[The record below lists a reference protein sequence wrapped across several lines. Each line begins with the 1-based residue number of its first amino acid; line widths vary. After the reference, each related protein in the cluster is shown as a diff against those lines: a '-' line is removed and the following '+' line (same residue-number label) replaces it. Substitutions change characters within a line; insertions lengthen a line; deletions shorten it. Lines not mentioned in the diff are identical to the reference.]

1 MEPDGLLQNIT
12 RRNFLK
18 ISAIWTGSVW
28 IVGVS
33 GISSHTYK
41 VLTREEAEIMDALA
55 DCIIPSDDFAGGK
68 EAGVTN
74 FIDQQIG
81 KDGYLQKDREMYKT
95 CLTVLNRGSIKDY
108 GKRFITL
115 PNDLQTDYLKKMEA
129 GNYDNQPADSAW
141 GGYVPSRF
149 FDKMR
154 DQCMMGF
161 YGGPKHGGNKN
172 YVSYRMLRF

>member
-1 MEPDGLLQNIT
+1 MEPDDLLQNVT
-12 RRNFLK
+12 RRTFLK
-18 ISAIWTGSVW
+18 ISAIWTGGVW
-28 IVGVS
+28 IVGMP
-33 GISSHTYK
+33 GISLQSYN

-55 DCIIPSDDFAGGK
+55 DCVIPPDDFSGGK

-81 KDGYLQKDREMYKT
+81 KNGYLQKDREMYKT
-95 CLTVLNRGSIKDY
+95 CLTALNKDCIDEY
-108 GKRFITL
+108 GKRFIAL
-115 PNDLQTDYLKKMEA
+115 DNASRIGYLKQIES
-129 GNYDNQPADSAW
+129 GDYDNQPSDSAW
-141 GGYVPSRF
+141 GDYEPSKF

-161 YGGPKHGGNKN
+161 YGSPKHGGNKN